1 MLTQKTLL
9 AAQVTVECGLY
20 KWSTDVV
27 RQSLDPYFGAV
38 YHLPK
43 PLMPDT
49 QQLLVSV
56 MHVDVR
62 ELLEQVAC
70 RSLSP
75 STPPFSS
82 LYVCLC
88 PHTTICV
95 AQVSGGGS
103 RAECVHDAER
113 RRSLSHA
120 APRLRHRE
128 RPRVSCRSRREEGGG
143 SGGRPG
149 GGGVPVTLTA
159 LAGAS
164 SGGVTVAVA

>member
-1 MLTQKTLL
+1 MLMQTMLL

-27 RQSLDPYFGAV
+27 RQSLDPYFGAI

-70 RSLSP
+70 RSLSLY
-75 STPPFSS
+75 PPVLLS
-82 LYVCLC
+82 
-88 PHTTICV
+88 ICV
-95 AQVSGGGS
+95 FVSS
-103 RAECVHDAER
+103 YY
-113 RRSLSHA
+113 
-120 APRLRHRE
+120 
-128 RPRVSCRSRREEGGG
+128 
-143 SGGRPG
+143 
-149 GGGVPVTLTA
+149 
-159 LAGAS
+159 
-164 SGGVTVAVA
+164 